1 MLDWK
6 MCSTR
11 WLLPILMAAL
21 AALPLPAQAGGRRPF
36 SVLGPEQGL
45 PSGAVLCLTQDRDGF
60 LWLGTENGLLRYEGG
75 QCRHWSLED
84 GLPSAYVSH
93 LLPDPDGGVWVAT
106 LRGLVRFR
114 DGRFEPAVFGTEP
127 VGTVP
132 TFLAQDRKG
141 RLWAATRHGR
151 YVQEDGVRFKALPDR
166 MQASPGSLSEGT
178 HSGALYLAAPDGIQ
192 AFYPDGSTR
201 RWGPAEGLPETGIS
215 LVAEDGEG
223 RIWAGAGLRLFMLP
237 PGGTRFQ
244 DESRRLK
251 AALTTSGSPFLDRD
265 GSLWLP
271 TQDGALH
278 LMGARSEY
286 LDAAVGLP
294 FRWVRTVFRDREGT
308 LWVLGPALARLQ
320 GQGRVRN
327 FTLSHGAFGEVVWY
341 ITHDQE
347 GRLLVATDGGA
358 ARLGTA
364 GLEIIPGTGGRRIKC
379 LAQDRAGTL
388 WMVTTVGPTLWLKPG
403 QREAE
408 IAPLGDLGR
417 EVNTVFQDRQ
427 GQVWLG
433 STRYGVLR
441 WDPAARRLVQEA
453 GPAVAG
459 RTTLG
464 AYQFSEDPQGR
475 LWVGT
480 TAGLLVG
487 EPEGRWRFF
496 TDHDGLQ
503 TYTVYGAAFLP
514 DGSAWI
520 HYQEPHGLTRVRL
533 EGGRL
538 QVLEQRT
545 KGHGLRTNLI
555 YAVQVDRL
563 GRTWV
568 STDQGLDRLDPPV
581 HVGRDEGMAS
591 EDCAILALLAEG
603 GNVWVGTAN
612 GLVRYDAE
620 DPQAPLAPP
629 QARILQVVRGTRR
642 FDAPFGTLG
651 PVPSREATLEF
662 HIAAPSFVNERAL
675 RFQVRLQGLEEEWH
689 EAESRT
695 VRYPA
700 LPGGHYRFE
709 VRAANGDGPF
719 GPAEGLDFTVRA
731 PWWKRWWATTLA
743 VLAALAAMY
752 GVFRL
757 RLAALARSKAELED
771 MVAQRTRELRLRN
784 EELSEA
790 LGNVKQLS
798 GLLPICAH
806 CKKIRDDRGYWNQ
819 LEQYITERSE
829 ADFSH
834 GICPD
839 CAQEMF
845 PEVALR
851 RRGPKA

>member
-1 MLDWK
+1 MLVWN
-6 MCSTR
+6 MCSKR

-36 SVLGPEQGL
+36 ATLGPEQGL

-84 GLPSAYVSH
+84 GLPSAYISQV
-93 LLPDPDGGVWVAT
+93 LPDPDGGVWVGT

-114 DGRFEPAVFGTEP
+114 NGRFEPAILGTEP
-127 VGTVP
+127 AGTVA
-132 TFLAQDRKG
+132 TSIAQDRQG
-141 RLWAATRHGR
+141 RIWAATRQGR
-151 YVQEDGVRFKALPDR
+151 YVQEDGVRFKALPGR
-166 MQASPGSLSEGT
+166 MQGSAGALTEGP
-178 HSGALYLAAPDGIQ
+178 HSGALYLASPGGIQ
-192 AFYPDGSTR
+192 AFYPNGSTR
-201 RWGPAEGLPETGIS
+201 QWGPSDGLPATGVS

-223 RIWAGAGLRLFMLP
+223 RIWAGVGLRLFMLP
-237 PGGTRFQ
+237 AGGTRFQ

-251 AALTTSGSPFLDRD
+251 ASLTASGTPFLDRD

-278 LMGARSEY
+278 LTGDHSEY
-286 LDAAVGLP
+286 LDASVGLP

-320 GQGRVRN
+320 GGGRVRN

-341 ITHDQE
+341 ITHDRE

-358 ARLGTA
+358 ALLGPN
-364 GLEIIPGTGGRRIKC
+364 GLGLIPGTEGRRIKA
-379 LAQDRAGTL
+379 LAMDRNGTL
-388 WMVTTVGPTLWLKPG
+388 WMVTTVGPTLWLRPG
-403 QREAE
+403 QHRAE
-408 IAPLGDLGR
+408 VAPLGNLGR
-417 EVNTVFQDRQ
+417 EVNTVFEDRQ
-427 GQVWLG
+427 GRIWLG
-433 STRYGVLR
+433 STRYGALR
-441 WDPAARRLVQEA
+441 WSPAERRLIQEA
-453 GPAVAG
+453 APALAG
-459 RTTLG
+459 VPALG
-464 AYQFSEDPQGR
+464 AYQFSEDAEGR
-475 LWVGT
+475 IWVGS
-480 TAGLLVG
+480 TAGLLVR
-487 EPEGRWRFF
+487 EPEGHWRIF
-496 TDHDGLQ
+496 TNRDGLE
-503 TYTVYGAAFLP
+503 TYTVYGASFLP

-533 EGGRL
+533 EGDRL
-538 QVLEQRT
+538 RVLEHRT

-555 YAVQVDRL
+555 YAVQVDGR

-568 STDQGLDRLDPPV
+568 STDQGLDRLDPPL

-603 GNVWVGTAN
+603 GHVWVGTAN

-620 DPQAPLAPP
+620 SPQAPIDPP
-629 QARILQVVRGTRR
+629 QARILQVSRDTRR
-642 FDAPFGTLG
+642 LEPPFGDLS

-662 HIAAPSFVNERAL
+662 HFAAPSFVNERAL
-675 RFQVRLQGLEEEWH
+675 RFQVRLLGLEDEWH
-689 EAESRT
+689 AVESRT
-695 VRYPA
+695 ARYPA

-719 GPAEGLDFTVRA
+719 GSAEALDFTVRP
-731 PWWKRWWATTLA
+731 PWWSTWWATTLA
-743 VLAALAAMY
+743 VLAALSTMY
-752 GVFRL
+752 GAFRL
-757 RLAALARSKAELED
+757 RLAALARSKAELEAE
-771 MVAQRTRELRLRN
+771 VAQRTRELRTRN
-784 EELSEA
+784 EELSAA

-806 CKKIRDDRGYWNQ
+806 CKKIRDDKGYWNQ

-839 CAQEMF
+839 CIQEMF
-845 PEVALR
+845 PGRAPDRKGVER
-851 RRGPKA
+851 